1 VSFYDIPVTGKRLAL
16 LHELV
21 PTAEVIAVL
30 QDPNSATFQTESRE
44 IETTVR
50 ALGQKIIVVK
60 AAANRKSLQPF
71 RPWQSRVP
79 ERYWSAEVHF
89 LTPIDRAC
97 RSPRNPGELCVQRL
111 RRRPAD

>member
-1 VSFYDIPVTGKRLAL
+1 
-16 LHELV
+16 
-21 PTAEVIAVL
+21 
-30 QDPNSATFQTESRE
+30 
-44 IETTVR
+44 
-50 ALGQKIIVVK
+50 
-60 AAANRKSLQPF
+60 
-71 RPWQSRVP
+71 VP